1 MDIAA
6 IILAP
11 QMKQVW
17 QLCPS
22 DRHYVA
28 MAADT
33 GQAQAQVVEEEEEQE
48 ELARLQE
55 GSSSSGSDRNS
66 FIMAI
71 MASQLQLHDE
81 QRRLELLHF

>member
-1 MDIAA
+1 MDMDIAA

-22 DRHYVA
+22 DRHFVA

-33 GQAQAQVVEEEEEQE
+33 GQAQAQVVEEEEE

-55 GSSSSGSDRNS
+55 GSSSSDRNS

>member
-1 MDIAA
+1 MDMDIAA

-22 DRHYVA
+22 DRHFVA

-33 GQAQAQVVEEEEEQE
+33 GQAQAQVEEE

-55 GSSSSGSDRNS
+55 GSSSSSGSDRNS

>member
-22 DRHYVA
+22 DRHFVA

-33 GQAQAQVVEEEEEQE
+33 GQAQAQVEEEEEEEQE

-55 GSSSSGSDRNS
+55 GSSSSDRNS

>member
-22 DRHYVA
+22 DRHFVA

-33 GQAQAQVVEEEEEQE
+33 GQAQAQVEEEEEE

-55 GSSSSGSDRNS
+55 GSSNSDRNS

>member
-22 DRHYVA
+22 DRHFVA

-33 GQAQAQVVEEEEEQE
+33 GQAQAQVVEEEQE
-48 ELARLQE
+48 ELTRLQE
-55 GSSSSGSDRNS
+55 GSSSSDRNS

>member
-22 DRHYVA
+22 DRHFVA

-33 GQAQAQVVEEEEEQE
+33 GQAQAQVVEEEEE

-55 GSSSSGSDRNS
+55 GSSSSSGSDRNS

-71 MASQLQLHDE
+71 MANQLQLHDE